1 MIGSRLG
8 PYEITAKLGE
18 GGMGEVYRA
27 RDAKLE
33 RDVAIKV
40 LPEAFIEDKE
50 RLARFEREAK
60 VLAQLQHPNIAAIF
74 GLEESGSTRALVME
88 LVEGPTLAERLAA
101 ERLSLSESLA
111 IARQIAEAL
120 EEAHEKGIIHRD
132 LKPQNVK
139 ASIEG
144 KVKVL
149 DFGLAKAMDP
159 AGSSSGGP
167 VTASPTLM
175 NSPTLTAA
183 GTQLGVI
190 LGTAAYMSPEQ
201 AAGKPVDKRADIW
214 AFGVVLYEMLT
225 GGRLFAGDT
234 VPETLAGVLKTEID
248 FDALPAET
256 PAAIRRL
263 LRRCLERN
271 PKNRLHD
278 IADARIVIDDQ
289 VAGRLVEAESP
300 AMTGVRTGN
309 GVPRAA
315 LLAGA
320 ALIAVLGA
328 AGGWLARRPEPPAQA
343 PLSRLSIRL
352 PPEAPYKVQSIPGS
366 SIAISRDGALVAY
379 VAASGLRE
387 QLFVRS
393 LDEILARAVVTAD
406 LARQPFFSP
415 DGKWIAYFGSNE
427 LRKVSV
433 DGGRPVTLVAELT
446 NAAWVR
452 GSWSD
457 DGRIVFD
464 TWNAGLRVVSA
475 DGGEVRVLT
484 QPEEEWDLGAEVIP
498 GTTTALFFT
507 QSASGFRIEA
517 IGLDGSG
524 RRTVL
529 DDASQPRYL
538 ASGHLL
544 FQRDG
549 GLFVAPF
556 DAASAQV
563 TGPAMPLALETMV
576 DDERA
581 ATPTP
586 QLAVSSNGTLVYA
599 PRQPSARADSEIVW
613 VDREGKSEPLA
624 TVPYPNPS
632 FDLSPDGRQLA
643 LAVRDGSRARLAIFD
658 LARRTLNPLREE
670 RPDIPT
676 APLFSA
682 DGSEI
687 FFARYGTHRGE
698 ILAQKLEGGEPRLLG
713 RLEGTWIAPYSV
725 SRDGRWLLGAL
736 YDPENQS
743 DIWSIDLEASD
754 PAAAARVLAEPGDQ
768 IAPALS
774 PDGRWLAFTSWDD
787 GIGDVYLER
796 FPGGESRLRVSSSG
810 GDMPRWSPDG
820 RELLYLGP
828 EGGAVLAVTVRTDP
842 KLELGAPRELFS
854 GAFWTDSGTGPV
866 FEVTN
871 DGKRFALLLRH
882 EDPKRSPELIVVQN
896 WFAEVSKLSQAVS
909 R

>member
-1 MIGSRLG
+1 MIGSTLAHYR
-8 PYEITAKLGE
+8 ITAKLGE

-27 RDAKLE
+27 TDTKLDRE
-33 RDVAIKV
+33 VAIKV
-40 LPEAFIEDKE
+40 LPAAFVEDAE

-60 VLAQLQHPNIAAIF
+60 LLAQLHHPNIAHIYGIEAT
-74 GLEESGSTRALVME
+74 GDAHALVME
-88 LVEGPTLAERLAA
+88 LVEGPTLAERL
-101 ERLSLSESLA
+101 ESGSLPFEESLSL
-111 IARQIAEAL
+111 ARQVAEAL
-120 EEAHEKGIIHRD
+120 EEAHEKGIVHRD
-132 LKPQNVK
+132 LKPQNIK
-139 ASIEG
+139 ASVEG

-159 AGSSSGGP
+159 TAAASGAP
-167 VTASPTLM
+167 SQLAASPTL
-175 NSPTLTAA
+175 TLGATV
-183 GTQLGVI
+183 QGVI
-190 LGTAAYMSPEQ
+190 LGTAAYMAPEQ
-201 AAGKPVDKRADIW
+201 AKGLAVDRRADVW

-225 GGRLFAGDT
+225 GVSPFVGDS
-234 VPETLAGVLKTEID
+234 VPDTLARVLQRDVD
-248 FDALPAET
+248 FAALPDTTT
-256 PAAIRRL
+256 PAIRTL

-278 IADARIVIDDQ
+278 IADARLVIDDQ
-289 VAGRLVEAESP
+289 LAGRLGETVAP
-300 AMTGVRTGN
+300 AATVGSAGSRSS
-309 GVPRAA
+309 RAA
-315 LLAGA
+315 LLAA
-320 ALIAVLGA
+320 AVAIAGLGTA
-328 AGGWLARRPEPPAQA
+328 AGWLARRPAPPAQA
-343 PLSRLSIRL
+343 SLSRLSIRL
-352 PPEAPYKVQSIPGS
+352 PPETPYLVQSIPGC

-387 QLFVRS
+387 QLFVRA
-393 LDEILARAVVTAD
+393 LDEIVPRAIGTAD

-415 DGKWIAYFGSNE
+415 DGTWIAYFGSNG
-427 LRKVSV
+427 LQKVSV
-433 DGGRPVTLVAELT
+433 DGGRPVTLVAELA

-452 GSWSD
+452 GAWSD

-484 QPEEEWDLGAEVIP
+484 QPEEEWHLGPEVIP
-498 GTTTALFFT
+498 GTTTVLFFT
-507 QSASGFRIEA
+507 QSAAGFRIEA
-517 IGLDGSG
+517 IGLDGG
-524 RRTVL
+524 DRRMVL
-529 DDASQPRYL
+529 EDASQPRYL

-544 FQRDG
+544 FQRNG

-556 DAASAQV
+556 DAASAKV

-576 DDERA
+576 DDERT

-599 PRQPSARADSEIVW
+599 PRQPSARAASEIVW
-613 VDREGKSEPLA
+613 ADRQGNTEPLA

-643 LAVRDGSRARLAIFD
+643 LAVRDGGRARLAIFD
-658 LARRTLNPLREE
+658 LARRTLNPVREE
-670 RPDIPT
+670 QPDIPT

-698 ILAQKLEGGEPRLLG
+698 ILAQKLEGGEPRPLG

-725 SRDGRWLLGAL
+725 SGDGRWVLGSL
-736 YDPENQS
+736 YDPESQS
-743 DIWSIDLEASD
+743 DLWFLDLEAGD
-754 PAAAARVLAEPGDQ
+754 PGAAARVLAEPGDQ

-774 PDGRWLAFTSWDD
+774 PDGRWLAFTSWDN

-796 FPGGESRLRVSSSG
+796 FPGGESRVRVTSSG

-820 RELLYLGP
+820 RELLYLDPVGT
-828 EGGAVLAVTVRTDP
+828 AVFAVAVRTDP
-842 KLELGAPRELFS
+842 KLELGAPRKLFP
-854 GAFWTDSGTGPV
+854 GAFWTDTGTGPV
-866 FEVTN
+866 FEVAN
-871 DGKRFALLLRH
+871 DGERFVLLLRH
-882 EDPKRSPELIVVQN
+882 EDPKRSAELIVVQN
-896 WFAEVSKLSQAVS
+896 WFAEVSKLSRPGA